1 MKRIKPSTNNRKM
14 PSITMKEMKALGERY
29 NFDPKE
35 GMSYLKGLSDKKVK
49 RARSA
54 YLFYSMSKR
63 ESLKSLHPEKK
74 MTELSKMIGESWKCL
89 SEEDREPYTRQALE
103 DKKRYE
109 SEKGSESGFE
119 ELTAKKKNPQKNNSD
134 SDSDSEPEAPT
145 LKIAKKKRTILPFCG
160 KIVEEECHAIR
171 KNHGLYTQCT
181 MSRLSGETLCKT
193 CHSHLMKKG
202 ELSYGTV
209 ENRESL
215 LSKVKVVRYSTVM
228 LKLGISREEAEDS
241 ACSLGWS
248 IPEVEFEK
256 EDKKRVGKKAK
267 VDPVVSSSDDDGAV
281 KPKKKGRKKKDRRV
295 TSAAEEGDDLISSL
309 IEQAE
314 EEEGGNAEAA
324 STPDTESNPPEE
336 EDEESVNVR
345 KFEHDG
351 VTYYRD
357 DEGRVFDPDTE
368 ELIGKWDEKSCKI
381 VEMECY

>member
-1 MKRIKPSTNNRKM
+1 M
-14 PSITMKEMKALGERY
+14 TMKEMKALGERY

-35 GMSYLKGLSDKKVK
+35 GMTYLKGLSKNKVK

-54 YLFYSMSKR
+54 YLFYSMKERS
-63 ESLKSLHPEKK
+63 SLKALHPEKK
-74 MTELSKMIGESWKCL
+74 MTELSKMIGESWKAL

-109 SEKGSESGFE
+109 SEKGSDSGFE
-119 ELTAKKKNPQKNNSD
+119 ELTAKKKSPQKKIPQKMN

-193 CHSHLMKKG
+193 CHGHLMKKG

-209 ENRESL
+209 ENRETL
-215 LSKVKVVRYSTVM
+215 LSKVKVVKYSTVM
-228 LKLGISREEAEDS
+228 SKLGISRDEAEES
-241 ACSLGWS
+241 ASSLGWS
-248 IPEVEFEK
+248 IPEGEFEK
-256 EDKKRVGKKAK
+256 EEKKKRGGKKAK
-267 VDPVVSSSDDDGAV
+267 VDPVVSSSDDEGAG

-324 STPDTESNPPEE
+324 STPETESNPPEE
-336 EDEESVNVR
+336 EDEGSVDVR

-357 DEGRVFDPDTE
+357 DEGRVFDPETE
-368 ELIGKWDEKSCKI
+368 ELMGKWDEKECKI
-381 VEMECY
+381 VEIE

>member
-1 MKRIKPSTNNRKM
+1 M
-14 PSITMKEMKALGERY
+14 PSMTMKEMKALGERY

-35 GMSYLKGLSDKKVK
+35 GMTYLKGLSKNKVK

-54 YLFYSMSKR
+54 YLFYSMKER
-63 ESLKSLHPEKK
+63 ASLKVSHPEKK
-74 MTELSKMIGESWKCL
+74 MTELSKMIGESWKGL

-119 ELTAKKKNPQKNNSD
+119 ELTAKKIPQKMN

-193 CHSHLMKKG
+193 CHGHLMKKG

-215 LSKVKVVRYSTVM
+215 LSKVKVVKYSTVM
-228 LKLGISREEAEDS
+228 SKLGISRDEAEES
-241 ACSLGWS
+241 ASSLGWS
-248 IPEVEFEK
+248 IPEGEFEK
-256 EDKKRVGKKAK
+256 EEKKKRGGKKKAK
-267 VDPVVSSSDDDGAV
+267 VDPVVSSSDDEGAG

-324 STPDTESNPPEE
+324 STPETESNPPEE
-336 EDEESVNVR
+336 EDEGSVDVR

-357 DEGRVFDPDTE
+357 DEGRVFDPETE
-368 ELIGKWDEKSCKI
+368 ELMGKWDEKECKI
-381 VEMECY
+381 VEIE